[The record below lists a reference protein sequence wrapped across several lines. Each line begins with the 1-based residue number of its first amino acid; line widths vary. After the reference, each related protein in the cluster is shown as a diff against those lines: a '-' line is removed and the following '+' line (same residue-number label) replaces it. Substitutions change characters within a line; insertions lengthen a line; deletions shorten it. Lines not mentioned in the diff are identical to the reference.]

1 MARADA
7 GESLRLTSNAPSAK
21 RVSCSKIP
29 RRRAC
34 HRRRTKPAPH
44 RCHPHSPRS
53 RLGLLV
59 GGHTLPIVR
68 SRSEAR
74 ADAGES
80 LRLTS
85 NAPSAKRASCSKIPR
100 RLACHRRRT
109 KPAPH
114 RCHPHSPRSRLGLL
128 VGGHTLPI
136 VRSRGW
142 HAQTLGNLC
151 DSRATPRRPSG
162 CPVAKSPGGEHAT
175 AGEPSRHRIDATR
188 IPRARAWGFLSGGTL
203 SRS

>member
-1 MARADA
+1 MHSTVVYRRHTKGRCAQ
-7 GESLRLTSNAPSAK
+7 GFE
-21 RVSCSKIP
+21 IP
-29 RRRAC
+29 RATSSMLVTLALGPSWREAR
-34 HRRRTKPAPH
+34 
-44 RCHPHSPRS
+44 SPDREEP
-53 RLGLLV
+53 GV
-59 GGHTLPIVR
+59 
-68 SRSEAR
+68 AR

-100 RLACHRRRT
+100 RRACYRRRT
-109 KPAPH
+109 IPAPSQ
-114 RCHPHSPRSRLGLL
+114 CHPYSPRSRLGLL
-128 VGGHTLPI
+128 EGRHALPI

-175 AGEPSRHRIDATR
+175 AGEPRRYRFITTR
-188 IPRARAWGFLSGGTL
+188 IPRARAWGFLTAVAL